1 MPSSIPLALL
11 CLLLAITSAACRKPT
26 PPTSS
31 TPDAKDAS
39 AAKARAAAPIPAP
52 ADGTFAP
59 QHAAAAMGPFQ
70 RDLDGNN
77 PDGHLRAL
85 NAALT
90 FWLASGRP
98 FPKDV
103 NELAAAKLIARVPA
117 APSGKRFVLDPAR
130 QQVVLAP

>member
-1 MPSSIPLALL
+1 MLSSTPLALL
-11 CLLLAITSAACRKPT
+11 CLLLAITSAACRKSS
-26 PPTSS
+26 PPTS
-31 TPDAKDAS
+31 DAKDAA
-39 AAKARAAAPIPAP
+39 AAKARAAAAPIPAP

-70 RDLDGNN
+70 ADLDGTK

-85 NAALT
+85 NNALT

-103 NELAAAKLIARVPA
+103 NELAAAKLITRVPA
-117 APSGKRFVLDPAR
+117 APPGKKFVMDPAR
-130 QQVVLAP
+130 QQIVLAP

>member
-1 MPSSIPLALL
+1 MSSSPRLALL
-11 CLLLAITSAACRKPT
+11 CLLLAMASSACRKSSSS
-26 PPTSS
+26 TSS
-31 TPDAKDAS
+31 NPDAKDTS
-39 AAKARAAAPIPAP
+39 TAKARAAAPVPAP

-70 RDLDGNN
+70 GDLDGNN

-103 NELAAAKLIARVPA
+103 NELAAAKLISRVPA
-117 APSGKRFVLDPAR
+117 PPSGKKFVLDPAR
-130 QQVVLAP
+130 QQIVLAP